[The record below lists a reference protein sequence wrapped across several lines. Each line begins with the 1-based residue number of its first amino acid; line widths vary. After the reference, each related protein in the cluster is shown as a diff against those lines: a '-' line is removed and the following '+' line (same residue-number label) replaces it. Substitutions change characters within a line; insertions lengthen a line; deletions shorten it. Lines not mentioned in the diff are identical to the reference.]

1 MGFDAFGIMELII
14 FILFFV
20 LFPLLISRPIAK
32 KAGYSGWWA
41 LMMIIPLVNVIMVW
55 VFAFAKWPVEKA

>member
-1 MGFDAFGIMELII
+1 MIVGFGVMELII
-14 FILFFV
+14 LILFSV
-20 LFPLLISRPIAK
+20 LLPLLIFRPIAK

-41 LMMIIPLVNVIMVW
+41 LMMIIPLVNVIMIR